1 MKKLILVLAAAIV
14 AVSASA
20 QVYVGGSASV
30 GRNTDANITNFSF
43 YPEIGYNLNNQWA
56 VAASL
61 GYGYK
66 YDDGAKTNLITFNP
80 YVRYSFAKLGP
91 VNLFLDGSVDYEYA
105 KTKTP
110 TLLNGTVS
118 TDSND
123 WYVGIKPGF
132 AVPVSDNVAFVAHVG
147 FLGYCYVNK
156 ENIFGAKVDGNALS
170 FGFYYDF

>member
-30 GRNTDANITNFSF
+30 GRNTDANITNFSI

-56 VAASL
+56 IAASV

-66 YDDGAKTNLITFNP
+66 YNSGVKTNLVSVNP

-110 TLLNGTVS
+110 VLNGT
-118 TDSND
+118 SND

-147 FLGYCYVNK
+147 FLGYSYVNK
-156 ENIFGAKVDGNALS
+156 DNIFGANIDGNALS
-170 FGFYYDF
+170 FGFYYNF